1 MHASYF
7 FAYQFIDAYENE
19 YVRKYWNFKL
29 LKMNILKCF
38 VCFVWF
44 YGISTI
50 GGYLM
55 PNPFL
60 YI

>member
-1 MHASYF
+1 MYCKIMLDF
-7 FAYQFIDAYENE
+7 PEMYTMYEN
-19 YVRKYWNFKL
+19 VIKDGHDVYWL
-29 LKMNILKCF
+29 
-38 VCFVWF
+38 VGF